1 MCNKTRFALL
11 KFPVSVDTKCF
22 SYRCILLTDWSADGS
37 MELNCVLFESFWT
50 LSHTCDVRFGIPCG
64 KLRRQCKR
72 SVEAPYAFVL
82 HAHVTVLT
90 AVCWSGLGMASLLS
104 TLSVHSKLSGQYM
117 NPLSQSLSLSVYIS
131 VSVCLCESM
140 SVSFCLCLPLSVSLF
155 VYLYLYLYL
164 SVSAC
169 LFLPRCLCPCLSV
182 CLSVCL
188 PLSVCLSPFCVCVSA
203 CLLSL
208 SVCLSVCLSRKLV
221 RYAWFVMLKCNTT
234 FGTISGT
241 NHIPGQVGT
250 HTPPILRG
258 LTNSTVC
265 ILTYCKANR
274 QIHGMAF

>member
-1 MCNKTRFALL
+1 
-11 KFPVSVDTKCF
+11 
-22 SYRCILLTDWSADGS
+22 

-64 KLRRQCKR
+64 RLRRQCKR

-82 HAHVTVLT
+82 HTHVTVLT

-155 VYLYLYLYL
+155 VYLYLYL

-203 CLLSL
+203 CLLPISVCL
-208 SVCLSVCLSRKLV
+208 FVCLSVCLSVSETSQIRLV
-221 RYAWFVMLKCNTT
+221 RYA
-234 FGTISGT
+234 
-241 NHIPGQVGT
+241 QV
-250 HTPPILRG
+250 
-258 LTNSTVC
+258 
-265 ILTYCKANR
+265 
-274 QIHGMAF
+274 